1 MINGSAPNPQA
12 ISLPVNGQAAVSVP
26 VLPAQAIPTPATEPV
41 GSPSECLLLKNMFDP
56 ATEVCGFLALFVASS
71 CNILMFEVFM
81 QMDPDFDMDIKEDV
95 EEECSKYGRVRHA
108 HVDK

>member
-1 MINGSAPNPQA
+1 MLNGSAPNPQA

-26 VLPAQAIPTPATEPV
+26 ALPGQTIPTPATEPV

-56 ATEVCGFLALFVASS
+56 ATEVCDFLVFFVASS
-71 CNILMFEVFM
+71 YNILMFKIFM
-81 QMDPDFDMDIKEDV
+81 QMDPDYDMDIKEDV

-108 HVDK
+108 YVDK